1 MERDPHTKTETLDA
15 AEAGRIVKDAG
26 GETDLG
32 KRLDR
37 ISEYFLGRPY
47 VTGSLGG
54 GPESAEVFR
63 ISLDA
68 FDCVTYMETVLA
80 LALARTV
87 DEFIDKLR
95 RIRYAEGKIDWFHRN
110 HYMVD
115 WARNN
120 DKGGF
125 VANVTGGPGTVQ
137 KTCRLELIPGFAAKT
152 VSFQYFPQPTLR
164 LILSHVE
171 SGDLILFVSE
181 KETLD
186 VFHTGLLINLK
197 RQVLLRH
204 ATRTAGAVIEQDLID
219 FIGKNKMAG
228 FVLLRP
234 ICQR

>member
-1 MERDPHTKTETLDA
+1 MDADEVERILNDA
-15 AEAGRIVKDAG
+15 SH
-26 GETDLG
+26 ETDLG
-32 KRLDR
+32 IRLER
-37 ISEYFLGRPY
+37 ISECFLGRPY

-54 GPESAEVFR
+54 GPELPEVFR
-63 ISLDA
+63 VSLAA

-80 LALARTV
+80 FALARTI
-87 DEFIDKLR
+87 DEFFDTIR
-95 RIRYAEGKIDWFHRN
+95 RIRYADGKIDWFHRN

-125 VANVTGGPGTVQ
+125 VANCTGGPGTVQ

-164 LILSHVE
+164 PILSHVE

-219 FIGKNKMAG
+219 FVRKNSMAG
-228 FVLLRP
+228 FILLRP